1 MVQAK
6 PPNFENIEIKMPDG
20 KYKKVKNLYALIQKK
35 FQDIASMLLDRLKK
49 KCFIDENTGNQ
60 IYFMI

>member
-6 PPNFENIEIKMPDG
+6 PPNFENIEIQMPDG

-35 FQDIASMLLDRLKK
+35 FLDINTVLLDRLMQ
-49 KCFIDENTGNQ
+49 KCFIDQNTGES
-60 IYFMI
+60 